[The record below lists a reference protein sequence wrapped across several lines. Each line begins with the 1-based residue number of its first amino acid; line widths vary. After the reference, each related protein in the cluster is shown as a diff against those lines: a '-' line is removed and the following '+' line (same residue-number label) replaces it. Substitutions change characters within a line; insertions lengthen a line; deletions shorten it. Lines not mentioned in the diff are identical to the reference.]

1 VHDPVVILTADGREL
16 TSDHD
21 LAVLGG
27 PLHEILDT
35 GSLDALQDA
44 VAQAPTRNVELI
56 TYDGRVLDA
65 TVATEAEGAV
75 VVLRDVSSYARAAEQ
90 LGSMAVSLARRN
102 RDLRT
107 LYEAAAS
114 LDATLD
120 LAEIAH
126 LTGELVGDYLD
137 AQRVEV
143 EVLGGTS
150 VWPEGPDRRD
160 ADADPRGV
168 FTLRT
173 ARGPLGELRW
183 WRRSELLSN
192 EAETLPLL
200 LSRAAIGL
208 DHALLLS
215 SAEERAA
222 RDPLTGLYNRAGAQ
236 LALGRLV
243 RPYAVALLD
252 LDRFKEVNDLHGHAE
267 GDRVLREVASILADG
282 RGTDVK
288 ARWGGEEFLV
298 ALEHARRR
306 PAGELGRGASGRGA
320 AVGPGRRG
328 AGGLLR
334 GGGGGRRHRARPRP
348 GRGGRRPLPREG
360 TRSRPRRDG
369 QRNRGDRAP
378 RLVTVPVSRRCG
390 GSVPTGDIHRRAGGG
405 PDRIRTD
412 DFCHARAA
420 LCQAELRARAG
431 VWAPRWNAEGTRSSA
446 TVSDG
451 PDGCGRP
458 SPRSRAR

>member
-1 VHDPVVILTADGREL
+1 VHDPVVVLTADGREL
-16 TSDHD
+16 TSDRD
-21 LAVLGG
+21 LALLGG
-27 PLHEILDT
+27 PLREILDT
-35 GSLDALQDA
+35 GSLEALQDA
-44 VAQAPTRNVELI
+44 VAHAPTRNVELI

-120 LAEIAH
+120 LAEIAQ
-126 LTGELVGDYLD
+126 LTGGLVGDYLD

-160 ADADPRGV
+160 PGADPRGV

-183 WRRSELLSN
+183 WRSSELLSN

-236 LALGRLV
+236 LAVGRLV

-252 LDRFKEVNDLHGHAE
+252 LDRFKQVNDLHGHAE

-298 ALEHARRR
+298 ALEHASVEQLATWVEERLAEVRRSVR
-306 PAGELGRGASGRGA
+306 VGGEPATFSAGVAEVGDAGLDHALVAADAALYRAKEHGRDRVEVASTTA
-320 AVGPGRRG
+320 
-328 AGGLLR
+328 
-334 GGGGGRRHRARPRP
+334 
-348 GRGGRRPLPREG
+348 
-360 TRSRPRRDG
+360 
-369 QRNRGDRAP
+369 
-378 RLVTVPVSRRCG
+378 
-390 GSVPTGDIHRRAGGG
+390 GSVP
-405 PDRIRTD
+405 
-412 DFCHARAA
+412 HA
-420 LCQAELRARAG
+420 
-431 VWAPRWNAEGTRSSA
+431 S
-446 TVSDG
+446 
-451 PDGCGRP
+451 
-458 SPRSRAR
+458 

>member
-16 TSDHD
+16 TSDRD
-21 LAVLGG
+21 LALLGG
-27 PLHEILDT
+27 PLGEILDT
-35 GSLDALQDA
+35 GSLEALHDA
-44 VAQAPTRNVELI
+44 VAQAPARNVELI
-56 TYDGRVLDA
+56 THDGRVLDA
-65 TVATEAEGAV
+65 TVAAEAEGAV
-75 VVLRDVSSYARAAEQ
+75 VVLRDVSSYAQAAEQ

-120 LAEIAH
+120 LAEIAR

-150 VWPEGPDRRD
+150 VWPEGPER
-160 ADADPRGV
+160 ADASAVPRGV
-168 FTLRT
+168 FALRT

-183 WRRSELLSN
+183 WRQSELLSN

-252 LDRFKEVNDLHGHAE
+252 LDRFKAVNDLHGHAE

-298 ALEHARRR
+298 ALEHASVEQLASWVEERLAEVRRSVR
-306 PAGELGRGASGRGA
+306 VGGEPVTFSAGVAEVGDSGLDHALVEADVALYRAKEHGRDRVEVASTT
-320 AVGPGRRG
+320 VG
-328 AGGLLR
+328 
-334 GGGGGRRHRARPRP
+334 
-348 GRGGRRPLPREG
+348 
-360 TRSRPRRDG
+360 
-369 QRNRGDRAP
+369 
-378 RLVTVPVSRRCG
+378 TVP
-390 GSVPTGDIHRRAGGG
+390 
-405 PDRIRTD
+405 
-412 DFCHARAA
+412 HA
-420 LCQAELRARAG
+420 
-431 VWAPRWNAEGTRSSA
+431 S
-446 TVSDG
+446 
-451 PDGCGRP
+451 
-458 SPRSRAR
+458 